1 MRYETL
7 SPVLNKK
14 DDAGNPLPNFVTVS
28 NTAYFKDSEDKDLK
42 GKTLEIKFPAQ
53 KMSYPVFESLDEFIN
68 DAGGSERA
76 LEVINDVTQK
86 YATSQGKAV
95 IRNATT
101 GTEDSIVEAGC
112 KASAE
117 FSWKQEQ
124 KLTTKDKASLFDQLM
139 AEKDKLT
146 PEALMARIME
156 LSGK

>member
-1 MRYETL
+1 MRHETL

-14 DDAGNPLPNFVTVS
+14 DEKGNPLPNFVTVS
-28 NTAYFKDSEDKDLK
+28 NTAYFKDHEDPTLK

-53 KMSYPVFESLDEFIN
+53 EMSFPVYETLEEFIN
-68 DAGGSERA
+68 DCGGAERA
-76 LEVINDVTQK
+76 LEVVNDVTQK

-101 GTEDSIVEAGC
+101 GDEASIISAGC
-112 KASAE
+112 KASQE